1 MFYISFKFKSKL
13 KNLKEFMKAKI
24 SKGLLFGVLAIS
36 LMAVGCTRMPTP
48 EELTLLEQQK
58 QAADD
63 AESRVAELEN
73 EKAGFERQLEASKKS
88 LADHEAE
95 FEEIKRRKAQ

>member
-1 MFYISFKFKSKL
+1 
-13 KNLKEFMKAKI
+13 
-24 SKGLLFGVLAIS
+24 
-36 LMAVGCTRMPTP
+36 MPTP

-63 AESRVAELEN
+63 AEARVAELEN
-73 EKAGFERQLEASKKS
+73 EKAGFERQLEASQKS